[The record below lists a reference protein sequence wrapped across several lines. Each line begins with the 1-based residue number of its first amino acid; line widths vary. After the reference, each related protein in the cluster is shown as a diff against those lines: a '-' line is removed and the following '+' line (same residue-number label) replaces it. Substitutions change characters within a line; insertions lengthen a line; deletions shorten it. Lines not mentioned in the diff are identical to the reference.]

1 MVFLMNLK
9 KNDKIILIVGVAI
22 LIIAGIGIAVYTSP
36 DTDELKVGDTEPD
49 YYSYSYNWIKNT
61 AENTLNDKV
70 YVEKSSTYND
80 NLAINSPIGSVITNI
95 IIEIIWED
103 DYTYGILKSRG
114 EDTLSITMTDEKGI
128 TITESATGGENITF
142 QFRSIN
148 DVPSS
153 DSILAEDKTDAINIL
168 EGMIEGENKAN
179 FDIEATVETGERLL
193 RPLKFF
199 RDKGNDFQIKVKYD
213 YYIYELEE
221 PIKDLDDENKTTNN
235 NDGTNIGLGDFYK
248 NLCYGRS
255 MI

>member
-1 MVFLMNLK
+1 MNLK
-9 KNDKIILIVGVAI
+9 KNDKIILIAGVAI

-61 AENTLNDKV
+61 AENTMNDNI
-70 YVEKSSTYND
+70 YVEKSSIYNG
-80 NLAINSPIGSVITNI
+80 NLAINSPSGSVITNV

-103 DYTYGILKSRG
+103 DYTHGILRSRG
-114 EDTLSITMTDEKGI
+114 EDTLTLKITDEKGI
-128 TITESATGGENITF
+128 SSTESGTGGENITF

-153 DSILAEDKTDAINIL
+153 DSILAEDKADAINIL
-168 EGMIEGENKAN
+168 EGMIEGENSAN
-179 FDIEATVETGERLL
+179 FDIEATVETGERLFRPIRFL
-193 RPLKFF
+193 R
-199 RDKGNDFQIKVKYD
+199 DQGNDFQIQVKYD

-221 PIKDLDDENKTTNN
+221 PIEDLDDDENKTTNN
-235 NDGTNIGLGDFYK
+235 GDVTNTGLGDFYK